1 MASKVFANEDLKR
14 HIFSFGYPE
23 HRTLMR
29 GLIQELQLDMSLFP
43 DHGSITDQVGSYDV
57 LEQLKWF
64 DYLNR
69 CRCCSRHSHYKPYIL
84 GCEGIYPVNMG
95 KIPEGNVIECKCPC
109 RSFARY
115 FLIGMIDDT
124 HLRF

>member
-14 HIFSFGYPE
+14 HIFSFGYPD
-23 HRTLMR
+23 HRVLMR
-29 GLIQELQLDMSLFP
+29 DVSRELQVDMSTFP
-43 DHGSITDQVGSYDV
+43 YSESITGLVESFPIT
-57 LEQLKWF
+57 EQLKWF

-69 CRCCSRHSHYKPYIL
+69 CRCCSRHSHYKPYL
-84 GCEGIYPVNMG
+84 DGRGGIYPVNMG
-95 KIPEGNVIECKCPC
+95 RIPEGNVVECNCPC

-124 HLRF
+124 NLRF